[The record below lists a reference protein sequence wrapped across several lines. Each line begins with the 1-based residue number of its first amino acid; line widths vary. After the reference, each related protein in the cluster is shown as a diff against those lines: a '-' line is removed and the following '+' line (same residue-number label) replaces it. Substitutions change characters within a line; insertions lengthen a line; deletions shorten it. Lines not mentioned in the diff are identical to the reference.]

1 MNSKRLT
8 PKLGMNRASSELGPA
23 ASGGKKW
30 YRNVGPGGFGGGIH
44 FVCSFHRHVFLTFS
58 YPINF

>member
-30 YRNVGPGGFGGGIH
+30 YRNVGPGASGVGFIL
-44 FVCSFHRHVFLTFS
+44 FVRFTGMCS
-58 YPINF
+58 